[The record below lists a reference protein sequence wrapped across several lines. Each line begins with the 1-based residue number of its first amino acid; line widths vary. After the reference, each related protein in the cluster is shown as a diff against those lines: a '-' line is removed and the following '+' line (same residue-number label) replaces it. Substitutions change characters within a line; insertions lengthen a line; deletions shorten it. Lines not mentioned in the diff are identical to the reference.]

1 MSYTKPQLVLTYYS
15 GFFKEMNTVN
25 SLRLKICH
33 EKSHALRHRR
43 KFYSALIGWKNL
55 KICHAVTQASHKR
68 WTREVD
74 GLLVLP
80 MIVTHRMQC
89 VR

>member
-1 MSYTKPQLVLTYYS
+1 MGGDVLDEAPLVLTYYS
-15 GFFKEMNTVN
+15 GFFNEMNTVN
-25 SLRLKICH
+25 SLRLKIRH
-33 EKSHALRHRR
+33 EKSHAPRHCW

-74 GLLVLP
+74 GLLVLL
-80 MIVTHRMQC
+80 MIVTLRM
-89 VR
+89 